1 MPPPPLSRP
10 LRGGSVTGSMPPSSE
25 PSPHLPPVTPDYYE
39 ILVVRELRK
48 VGLEVADLRIHRRTE
63 LPEPER
69 GFLLELRAG
78 LSRGEWRR
86 TGLIAC
92 RRQEGPVRP
101 EAVESA
107 AGRLAPAGAE
117 GGPLC
122 YPADFTPDALRAA
135 GRRGA
140 GALLLFVC

>member
-86 TGLIAC
+86 TGLIVC
-92 RRQEGPVRP
+92 RRQEGPVGA
-101 EAVESA
+101 EAVE
-107 AGRLAPAGAE
+107 GV
-117 GGPLC
+117 
-122 YPADFTPDALRAA
+122 A
-135 GRRGA
+135 GRRAQARGA
-140 GALLLFVC
+140 GGLLFREGGVSPR

>member
-10 LRGGSVTGSMPPSSE
+10 LRGGSVTRRMPPSSE
-25 PSPHLPPVTPDYYE
+25 PSPQLPQVTPDYYE

-86 TGLIAC
+86 TGRIPC
-92 RRQEGPVRP
+92 RR
-101 EAVESA
+101 
-107 AGRLAPAGAE
+107 E
-117 GGPLC
+117 GGPGG
-122 YPADFTPDALRAA
+122 AEA
-135 GRRGA
+135 GA
-140 GALLLFVC
+140 GGGGRAG